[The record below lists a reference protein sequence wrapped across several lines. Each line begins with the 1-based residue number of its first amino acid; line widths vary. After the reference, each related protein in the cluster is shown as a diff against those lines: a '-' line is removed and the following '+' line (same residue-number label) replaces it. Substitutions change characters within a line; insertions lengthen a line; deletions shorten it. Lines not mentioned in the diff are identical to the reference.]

1 MNDAGA
7 LSTYNFHHLAQIHAD
22 RDELTLM
29 PPSSWTV
36 SPCCLSIQTS
46 VAVFFSMTRTEPR
59 PVWTTV
65 LPHTV
70 RAPLTTQPEAGRPWS
85 GDPRDLLPDSLDVK
99 DGDGLEVAAPTCPN
113 TGKPASPSWTSG
125 QRHQASQGSGHACPF
140 SSPLSAPCTSRSIP
154 LAARDPLLCQ
164 LGDPSLSRRSKPG
177 PRPPRG
183 PLLSRWRPA

>member
-1 MNDAGA
+1 MTRELYRPITSIILHKYTQTEMNSPSCHRPLGR
-7 LSTYNFHHLAQIHAD
+7 FRHAASQSK
-22 RDELTLM
+22 LPL
-29 PPSSWTV
+29 
-36 SPCCLSIQTS
+36 LF
-46 VAVFFSMTRTEPR
+46 FFSMTRTEPR

-85 GDPRDLLPDSLDVK
+85 GDLRDLPPDSLDVK

-164 LGDPSLSRRSKPG
+164 LGDPSLSWRSKPG

-183 PLLSRWRPA
+183 PLLCRWRPA